1 MGRRVQV
8 EMGLLV
14 LAAAFGLLGG
24 HGHACHPE
32 REVRSNNVAM
42 PMRLFGGGVGARPG
56 TLDYGKW
63 EGIGDD
69 EGNDTG
75 DGEGSAEGGYGI
87 TRVTKLK
94 EPGAVRIGGGE
105 DMTIIGE
112 VDGVE
117 EVERV
122 WVPGRGV
129 SRGQRRGQGVAT
141 KAKRRRDDQGRGSF
155 EEEEGNVR
163 EDGHSDLEMQ
173 MRIEMR
179 KGREGQDGEIQEM
192 ENGEGRQPWARR
204 AGACDI
210 KDERHMVG
218 DGDDLG
224 FDDDAVIK
232 EVFGTGGPSKTHS
245 RLFFFSFCNSFT
257 YLLFPWR
264 LFFVLFCFVL

>member
-8 EMGLLV
+8 EMGLVV

-32 REVRSNNVAM
+32 MEVRSTSVAT

-63 EGIGDD
+63 EDIGDD
-69 EGNDTG
+69 EVNDTG
-75 DGEGSAEGGYGI
+75 DGQGSAEGGYGI

-105 DMTIIGE
+105 GMTIIGE

-117 EVERV
+117 EGERV
-122 WVPGRGV
+122 WVPGGGVTRGE
-129 SRGQRRGQGVAT
+129 RRRQGVAT
-141 KAKRRRDDQGRGSF
+141 KAKRRRDDQGRGEF
-155 EEEEGNVR
+155 EEEEGNER
-163 EDGHSDLEMQ
+163 TDDHSDVEM
-173 MRIEMR
+173 EMR
-179 KGREGQDGEIQEM
+179 KGREGEDGEIQGL

-210 KDERHMVG
+210 KDERHMIG

-232 EVFGTGGPSKTHS
+232 EVFGTGGPSNPYS
-245 RLFFFSFCNSFT
+245 GLFFFSLCASFPC
-257 YLLFPWR
+257 LS
-264 LFFVLFCFVL
+264 